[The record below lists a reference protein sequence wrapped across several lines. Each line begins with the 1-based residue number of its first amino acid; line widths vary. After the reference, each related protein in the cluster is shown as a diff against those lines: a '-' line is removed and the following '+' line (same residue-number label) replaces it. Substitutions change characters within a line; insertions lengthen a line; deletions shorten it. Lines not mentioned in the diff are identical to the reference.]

1 MKATDI
7 IIDKINRLPAGYI
20 FTYDDF
26 NLQVDK
32 IDALTKALG
41 RMVQDGRLRKLSPG
55 RFYKPRF
62 TDFGEVKPE
71 IFQVVKDLLQQNGKI
86 IGYLTGYS
94 VYNQL
99 GLTTQVS
106 GIIQIGTNYQK
117 KNISRGIFKIRFVK
131 QPNKITKENIRLLRI
146 LDAISNIKEIPD
158 TTVEQSCKTLSELIK
173 KINTSEKEIFI
184 RLAKKYN
191 PATRALS
198 GAILENSFGVKDSEP
213 LLKTLNP
220 SSVYTFDISE
230 STLPNKRKWNIL

>member
-94 VYNQL
+94 AYNQL

-106 GIIQIGTNYQK
+106 GIIQIGTNEQK
-117 KNISRGIFKIRFVK
+117 KSLSRGIFKIRFIK
-131 QPNKITKENIRLLRI
+131 QPNKITKDNIRLLRI

-158 TTVEQSCKTLSELIK
+158 TTVEQSCKTLSGLIK
-173 KINTSEKEIFI
+173 KTNTGDKETLI

-198 GAILENSFGVKDSEP
+198 GAILENSFGAQDSEP

-220 SSVYTFDISE
+220 SSVYKFGISE

>member
-26 NLQVDK
+26 NLQVDM

-94 VYNQL
+94 AYNQL

-106 GIIQIGTNYQK
+106 GIIQIGANEQK
-117 KNISRGIFKIRFVK
+117 KGLSRGIFKIRFIK

-173 KINTSEKEIFI
+173 KINTGDKETFI

-198 GAILENSFGVKDSEP
+198 GAILENSFGAQDSEP

-220 SSVYTFDISE
+220 SSVYKFGISE

>member
-7 IIDKINRLPAGYI
+7 IIDKINRLPVGYI

-26 NLQVDK
+26 KLQVDK

-94 VYNQL
+94 AYNQL

-106 GIIQIGTNYQK
+106 GIIQIGANEQK
-117 KNISRGIFKIRFVK
+117 KSLSRGIFKIRFIK

-158 TTVEQSCKTLSELIK
+158 TTVDQSCKTLSELIK
-173 KINTSEKEIFI
+173 KINTGDKETFI

-198 GAILENSFGVKDSEP
+198 GAILENSFSAQDSEP

-220 SSVYTFDISE
+220 SSVYKFGISE

>member
-7 IIDKINRLPAGYI
+7 IIDKINRLPVGYI

-62 TDFGEVKPE
+62 TDFGEVKPD

-94 VYNQL
+94 AYNQL

-106 GIIQIGTNYQK
+106 GIIQIGTNEQK
-117 KNISRGIFKIRFVK
+117 KSITRGIFKIRFIK
-131 QPNKITKENIRLLRI
+131 QPNKITKENINLLRI

-158 TTVEQSCKTLSELIK
+158 TTVEQSCKTLSELVK
-173 KINTSEKEIFI
+173 KINTGDKETFI

-198 GAILENSFGVKDSEP
+198 GAILENSFGTLDSDP

-220 SSVYTFDISE
+220 SSVYKFGVSE
-230 STLPNKRKWNIL
+230 NTLPNKRKWNIL

>member
-20 FTYDDF
+20 FTYDNF

-94 VYNQL
+94 AYNQL

-106 GIIQIGTNYQK
+106 GIIQIGTNEQK
-117 KNISRGIFKIRFVK
+117 KSLSRGIFKIRFIK
-131 QPNKITKENIRLLRI
+131 QPNKITKDNIRLLRI

-158 TTVEQSCKTLSELIK
+158 TTVEQSCKTLSGLIK
-173 KINTSEKEIFI
+173 KTNTGDKETLI

-198 GAILENSFGVKDSEP
+198 GAILENSFGAQDSEP

-220 SSVYTFDISE
+220 SSVYKFGISE

>member
-94 VYNQL
+94 AYNQL

-106 GIIQIGTNYQK
+106 GIIQIGTNEQK
-117 KNISRGIFKIRFVK
+117 KSLSRGIFKIRFIK
-131 QPNKITKENIRLLRI
+131 QPNKITKDNIRLLRI

-158 TTVEQSCKTLSELIK
+158 TTAEQSCKTLSELIK
-173 KINTSEKEIFI
+173 KINTSDKETFI

-198 GAILENSFGVKDSEP
+198 GAILENSFGAQDSEP

-220 SSVYTFDISE
+220 SSVYKFGISE